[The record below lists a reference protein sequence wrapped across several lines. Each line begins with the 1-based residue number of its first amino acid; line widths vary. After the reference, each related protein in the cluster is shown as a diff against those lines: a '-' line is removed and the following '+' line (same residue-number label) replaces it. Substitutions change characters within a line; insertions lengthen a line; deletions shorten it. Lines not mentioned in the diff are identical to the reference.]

1 MARNDGVD
9 IAGTV
14 RERAARELRDRILT
28 GALPAGTR
36 LDLDAITKEF
46 ATSRTPVREALLEL
60 SYDGLVRVAPRS
72 GITVIGMSP
81 EDVLD
86 SFTILGV
93 LTGQAAAWAAERVS
107 DDGIERLRTLATEVD
122 RTRRELEC
130 ANSSDALLMN
140 IFCYPGMLR
149 RASLCSLLG
158 IEPGI
163 PPMFGFRPGI
173 PLKNGA
179 QDRSEMDLKLGALL
193 VEAKL
198 TEGDFQSSRQ
208 DLVDRYRDLESVFDV
223 DRLPRNKQRFRSC
236 QLIRGALAAHAH
248 AASFAVFCD
257 QRRQDL
263 IEDCFEV
270 MSAVV
275 SAELRCRMSV
285 VTWQELASA
294 MPHKVRTFL
303 AEKYGIS

>member
-1 MARNDGVD
+1 
-9 IAGTV
+9 
-14 RERAARELRDRILT
+14 
-28 GALPAGTR
+28 
-36 LDLDAITKEF
+36 
-46 ATSRTPVREALLEL
+46 
-60 SYDGLVRVAPRS
+60 
-72 GITVIGMSP
+72 
-81 EDVLD
+81 
-86 SFTILGV
+86 
-93 LTGQAAAWAAERVS
+93 
-107 DDGIERLRTLATEVD
+107 
-122 RTRRELEC
+122 
-130 ANSSDALLMN
+130 MN
-140 IFCYPGMLR
+140 IFCYPGILR

-163 PPMFGFRPGI
+163 HPIFGFRPGI

-179 QDRSEMDLKLGALL
+179 QDRSEMDLKLGELF

-198 TEGDFQSSRQ
+198 TEGDFQSARP

-223 DRLPRNKQRFRSC
+223 DRLPRNKERFRSC

-285 VTWQELASA
+285 VTWQELAWA
-294 MPHKVRTFL
+294 LPHKVKTFL
-303 AEKYGIS
+303 AGKYGIR